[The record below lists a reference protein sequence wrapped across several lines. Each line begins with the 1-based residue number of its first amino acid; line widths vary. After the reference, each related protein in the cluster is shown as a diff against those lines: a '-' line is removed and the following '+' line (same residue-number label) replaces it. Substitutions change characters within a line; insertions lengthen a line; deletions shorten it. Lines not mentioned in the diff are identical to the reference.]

1 MASLAAPY
9 TKTVFV
15 VTVFVCLTCMLTAEV
30 DGDLTPSNK
39 HVQEGSIKEV
49 VNQKACASHQK
60 ARGTNKTMQCR
71 L

>member
-1 MASLAAPY
+1 MHAEL
-9 TKTVFV
+9 
-15 VTVFVCLTCMLTAEV
+15 LTAEV
-30 DGDLTPSNK
+30 DGDLTSNK

-71 L
+71 P

>member
-1 MASLAAPY
+1 MHAEL
-9 TKTVFV
+9 
-15 VTVFVCLTCMLTAEV
+15 LTAEV
-30 DGDLTPSNK
+30 DGDLTSNK